1 MLFSVIIPAFNAE
14 ETIENT
20 VNCILYAGLKDY
32 EILIIDDGSTDGTGH
47 MCDRLAAKHSGVKC
61 IHKANSGVSSARNT
75 GVMNSKGDY
84 IIFVDADDYIEQ
96 DSLSNAVDIIEAQH
110 PDMLIFGM
118 YFDYYYRNSVYR
130 SDSLVPPCSG
140 MLTLEQVKMK
150 FSELYAANALTPV
163 WNKFFS
169 RKVIIDNHVL
179 FCETMILFEDFMF
192 TIETLEKCNKVYCL
206 QEPIYHYRQSEDE
219 KNAYRRLCRIGDLS
233 EYLSPFSRQIELLG
247 VSDSDKFMDNLYKML
262 LEQRL
267 YYASYEDICNVM
279 TQHRNSIYAGVDIE
293 YSPFVIYLRNK
304 KSQLRHRIAIIV
316 KSILSRMSRS

>member
-150 FSELYAANALTPV
+150 FSSLLA
-163 WNKFFS
+163 
-169 RKVIIDNHVL
+169 
-179 FCETMILFEDFMF
+179 
-192 TIETLEKCNKVYCL
+192 
-206 QEPIYHYRQSEDE
+206 QE
-219 KNAYRRLCRIGDLS
+219 
-233 EYLSPFSRQIELLG
+233 
-247 VSDSDKFMDNLYKML
+247 
-262 LEQRL
+262 
-267 YYASYEDICNVM
+267 
-279 TQHRNSIYAGVDIE
+279 
-293 YSPFVIYLRNK
+293 
-304 KSQLRHRIAIIV
+304 
-316 KSILSRMSRS
+316 

>member
-233 EYLSPFSRQIELLG
+233 EYLSPFSEQIESLG
-247 VSDSDKFMDNLYKML
+247 VSDSDKFMENLYKML
-262 LEQRL
+262 LGQKL
-267 YYASYEDICNVM
+267 YYASYKEICDIM
-279 TQHRNSIYAGVDIE
+279 TQHMNSGYGGIDVE
-293 YSPFVIYLRNK
+293 NRPFVIFLRNV
-304 KSQLRHRIAIIV
+304 KSQLRHRIAVII
-316 KSILSRMSRS
+316 KSSISRLRRG

>member
-247 VSDSDKFMDNLYKML
+247 VSDSDKFMENLYKML
-262 LEQRL
+262 LGQKL
-267 YYASYEDICNVM
+267 YYASYKEICDIM
-279 TQHRNSIYAGVDIE
+279 TQHMNSGYGGIDVE
-293 YSPFVIYLRNK
+293 NRPFVIFLSNI
-304 KSQLRHRIAIIV
+304 KSQLRHRIAVII
-316 KSILSRMSRS
+316 KSIISRLRRG